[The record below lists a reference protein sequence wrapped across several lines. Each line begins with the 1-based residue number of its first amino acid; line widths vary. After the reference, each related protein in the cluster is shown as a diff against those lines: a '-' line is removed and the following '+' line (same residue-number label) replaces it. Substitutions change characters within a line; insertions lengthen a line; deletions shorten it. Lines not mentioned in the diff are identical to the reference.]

1 MLTSARLPKIF
12 QKIGIFAPIWEK
24 NILRWAMEF
33 LIHFKCFKIIML
45 ILLVKI
51 YKKVGFEKSIFSKF
65 EGVG

>member
-1 MLTSARLPKIF
+1 
-12 QKIGIFAPIWEK
+12 
-24 NILRWAMEF
+24 MEF